1 MTAFASSLLHRLYFS
16 PLRCMPGHRRFIA
29 SGCVLAMGT
38 VALWVAG
45 AHRGRWGGAVV
56 ALQIG
61 VACLYGLLVLLR
73 YGWSYPGTNMIA
85 HGNGRARWTIHM
97 GPAVSLLRW
106 YYARQQP
113 AFITEDIYRILHRMD
128 DTGMTATVRLESH
141 LLADPATRRA
151 GAARLR
157 RTFPHWQVTEGLNE
171 APLAALTAW
180 QLTRLHAAL
189 RRRRGESRP
198 APFRAGAP
206 VGLIVVAVHP
216 AATAGATRQFG

>member
-1 MTAFASSLLHRLYFS
+1 MTAITSSLLHRLYFS
-16 PLRCMPGHRRFIA
+16 PLRCVPGHRRFIGA
-29 SGCVLAMGT
+29 GLALAVVV
-38 VALWVAG
+38 VALRFTG
-45 AHRGRWGGAVV
+45 AHLGRWGGAVLAMQFV
-56 ALQIG
+56 VTTAY
-61 VACLYGLLVLLR
+61 ALLVLLR

-85 HGNGRARWTIHM
+85 HGNGRNRWTIHM
-97 GPAVSLLRW
+97 GPAVSLLPW
-106 YYARQQP
+106 YYARQHP

-151 GAARLR
+151 GAARLQ
-157 RTFPHWQVTEGLNE
+157 RTFPHWQVSEQLNP

-198 APFRAGAP
+198 APFVAGAP
-206 VGLIVVAVHP
+206 VGLIVLAVGP
-216 AATAGATRQFG
+216 NRSNAQPLQYG